1 MHGLFWTTHPL
12 GRGKVGRPFASASTV
27 CLHASKT
34 YLSTTTC
41 NGSNLRHIPPLST
54 ALDPL
59 CPSPLWV
66 PWCPPH
72 SVEEVRVRL
81 GSMGPNSIRV
91 GSTKPYCAHRRHGRR
106 AFLPRAVRGTRKRR
120 EKETWWK
127 EGWTKRGTS
136 GSTEGMER
144 RKQERE
150 TKGDTRHWCSG
161 ACVLIDGCHR
171 QRLET
176 RKIRRR
182 GSERGTTDR
191 QVEAGGN
198 SNPMRSP
205 TRPRSERRQ
214 DFHQESVVPAASW

>member
-1 MHGLFWTTHPL
+1 MGYFGRPIHSVGGRWDVRSHQPPRFACTHP
-12 GRGKVGRPFASASTV
+12 
-27 CLHASKT
+27 
-34 YLSTTTC
+34 
-41 NGSNLRHIPPLST
+41 RHIYPPPRVTDPTFATSPPLST

-66 PWCPPH
+66 PWCPPRP
-72 SVEEVRVRL
+72 VEEVRVRL